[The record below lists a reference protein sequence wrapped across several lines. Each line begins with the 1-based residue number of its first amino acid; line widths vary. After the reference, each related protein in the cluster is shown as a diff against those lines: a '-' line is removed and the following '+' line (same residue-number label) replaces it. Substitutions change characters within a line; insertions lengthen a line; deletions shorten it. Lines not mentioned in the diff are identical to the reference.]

1 MKQKSIFT
9 YLAAYLVLLIP
20 TPGRFV
26 YGMTLMLE
34 LVVLMFLGTLISIA
48 IDKLKLKELKTVII
62 LFSMLVI
69 AVIYRQIFIMLQP
82 EIVLTLGF
90 TLYLVPIS
98 TFLISFL
105 FKPHNFENKEFIV
118 KSTWRSVKFALC
130 GLIFFLIR
138 DILGFGTFTFFGP
151 KHQIFEKVLFN
162 ENSVGIL
169 SFLATI
175 PGALLLS
182 SLITYFHLT
191 IKKKFTILDNVSK
204 VK

>member
-1 MKQKSIFT
+1 
-9 YLAAYLVLLIP
+9 
-20 TPGRFV
+20 
-26 YGMTLMLE
+26 
-34 LVVLMFLGTLISIA
+34 
-48 IDKLKLKELKTVII
+48 
-62 LFSMLVI
+62 MLVI

-105 FKPHNFENKEFIV
+105 FKPHNFENKELIV

>member
-48 IDKLKLKELKTVII
+48 IDKLKLKDLKTVII

-105 FKPHNFENKEFIV
+105 FKPHNFENKELIV
-118 KSTWRSVKFALC
+118 QSTWRSVKFALC

>member
-48 IDKLKLKELKTVII
+48 IDKLKLKDLKTVII

-69 AVIYRQIFIMLQP
+69 AVVYRQIFIMLQP

-105 FKPHNFENKEFIV
+105 FKPHNFENKELIV

-191 IKKKFTILDNVSK
+191 IKKKFTILDNVSR

>member
-48 IDKLKLKELKTVII
+48 IDKLKLKDLKTVII

-105 FKPHNFENKEFIV
+105 FKPHNFENKELIV

-138 DILGFGTFTFFGP
+138 DILGFVTFTFFGP

-175 PGALLLS
+175 P
-182 SLITYFHLT
+182 
-191 IKKKFTILDNVSK
+191 VSQ
-204 VK
+204 